1 MLDKPIATHLFVPMA
16 ISLAFG
22 VLIGTLITL
31 LLVPCLYMV
40 VEDFLALIGRREQ
53 QQGNSD
59 LIN

>member
-1 MLDKPIATHLFVPMA
+1 MLDKTIATHLFVPMA